1 VPLAADQCRDARG
14 TGFVEDVARDILYAL
29 RTCRRAPLAALT
41 IVGTVALG
49 LGLIAMAFTLYSTFF
64 LRNDA
69 VQNAAELVA
78 VERPARAR
86 ADALSFTRAEY
97 EAMRRETGVFTDAVA
112 INASAARVEGRLTRA
127 DLVTGNFFQVLGVLP
142 SLGRALLP
150 DDEGA
155 GRPVIVL
162 SHAGWRKLFQGDGM
176 VIGRRMAINPMT
188 DLVHISMLADG
199 DQILNISAEVPA
211 KNYAEFIALAK
222 AKPGALYYGDAGPG
236 GNQHLYLEYFKMLA
250 GVDLTG
256 VHYRGGG
263 PLMPDLL
270 ANRVQL
276 SLNAPSVVLPYIE
289 KGQLRPLAIV
299 AAKRNPKLPNVPT
312 VAEVGLKPMEAC
324 SNWLGLHAPK
334 GTPDAI
340 VQKLHKAM
348 VETMQSDTVKKGM
361 ETLNV
366 YPVVST
372 PAEFSARIARDSALF
387 AKVAKDA
394 NVRAE

>member
-1 VPLAADQCRDARG
+1 MTQSTHDPRRRQFLMAGAAATAAAMLPAPRAYGQKDVWPAKPIKLVV
-14 TGFVEDVARDILYAL
+14 GFAPGGITDGLPRLYA
-29 RTCRRAPLAALT
+29 P
-41 IVGTVALG
+41 V
-49 LGLIAMAFTLYSTFF
+49 
-64 LRNDA
+64 
-69 VQNAAELVA
+69 
-78 VERPARAR
+78 
-86 ADALSFTRAEY
+86 LSEK
-97 EAMRRETGVFTDAVA
+97 
-112 INASAARVEGRLTRA
+112 
-127 DLVTGNFFQVLGVLP
+127 LGVPVVIENRSGAAGSIATTAVVQSPPDGYTLLASGVGQLVVLP
-142 SLGRALLP
+142 HTSN
-150 DDEGA
+150 
-155 GRPVIVL
+155 
-162 SHAGWRKLFQGDGM
+162 M
-176 VIGRRMAINPMT
+176 TINPMT

-199 DQILNISAEVPA
+199 DQILNISSEVPA

-222 AKPGALYYGDAGPG
+222 SKPGALYYGDAGPG

-340 VQKLHKAM
+340 VQKLYKAM

-372 PAEFSARIARDSALF
+372 PAEFSARLERDSALF